1 MIKDLDSGVC
11 YDVREE
17 EKIEEINS
25 KFDVITP

>member
-1 MIKDLDSGVC
+1 MIKDLDSGVY